1 MAVLQHA
8 RNRCTRRRM
17 CVACFATV
25 VLVILPAA
33 IVPAAIY
40 GSRARQRQAQQSGA
54 AVESIIGK
62 RILHACMQLV
72 IDSKQASIMVYM

>member
-25 VLVILPAA
+25 VLVVLPAA

-54 AVESIIGK
+54 VESIIGK
-62 RILHACMQLV
+62 RMHA
-72 IDSKQASIMVYM
+72 AR